1 MRHAIPW
8 EWYDHPPRY
17 DVMINGHDAH
27 NLYCVGL
34 VINGHAVCN
43 PTGWYGHTPYCGMM
57 INAMMRTIPALWCG
71 DECSCGT
78 QSHRNV
84 ILVPMVVV
92 VINGQ

>member
-1 MRHAIPW
+1 M
-8 EWYDHPPRY
+8 EWYGY
-17 DVMINGHDAH
+17 
-27 NLYCVGL
+27 
-34 VINGHAVCN
+34 
-43 PTGWYGHTPYCGMM
+43 TPYCGVM